1 MPKALWNREII
12 AETDDF
18 EIVEGNVYF
27 PPETV
32 RREFLEPSAHHT
44 HCGWKGDASYYH
56 LVVNGKTNENAA
68 WYYPEPYDKA
78 AHIKGYIAFW
88 KGVEIED

>member
-1 MPKALWNREII
+1 MPKAIWNGETV
-12 AETDDF
+12 AETEEF

-32 RREFLEPSAHHT
+32 KKEFLKPSDHHT

-56 LVVNGKTNENAA
+56 LVVNGEKNENAA
-68 WYYPEPYDKA
+68 WYYAEPYEKA
-78 AHIKGYIAFW
+78 ARIKGYVAFW

>member
-1 MPKALWNREII
+1 MPKAIWNGETI
-12 AETDDF
+12 AEAEDF
-18 EIVEGNVYF
+18 EIVEGNIYF

-32 RREFLEPSAHHT
+32 RAEFLQSSDHHT

-56 LVVNGKTNENAA
+56 LVVNGEKNENAA
-68 WYYPEPYDKA
+68 WYYPGPYDKA